1 VITTALLGAL
11 AASAAAAGDAYW
23 AQRSAGMSES
33 VADPAPIRAAV
44 RAYAAALE
52 EEPGDLETRWKL
64 LRALHFEG
72 EFATLEPAARRSL
85 FDRARKLSDE
95 GLWQLQ
101 SRIGEVLHE
110 LPPRRLRASVE
121 AAGLDASEVARV
133 YYWAAANWGSWSKE
147 VGLLEAVRS
156 GVANRLRVY
165 LELVVVLEP
174 EYEAGGAHR
183 FLGALHARL
192 PSVPLISGW
201 VDREQAVPQLETA
214 LAIAPAEPS
223 NRLLL
228 GLTLLELEP
237 AQRNRGLRVL
247 AEVAE
252 TELRPERRVEDA
264 VVIREA
270 MRRLEREKEEDRS
283 T

>member
-1 VITTALLGAL
+1 L
-11 AASAAAAGDAYW
+11 AATAAAAAGDDYW
-23 AQRSAGMSES
+23 AQRSAGMTES
-33 VADPAPIRAAV
+33 AADPAPIRAAV
-44 RAYAAALE
+44 RAYATALE
-52 EEPGDLETRWKL
+52 EEPGDLEIRWKL

-72 EFATLEPAARRSL
+72 EFATLESGARRSL
-85 FDRARKLSDE
+85 FDRGRWVSDE
-95 GLWQLQ
+95 GLGQLQ
-101 SRIGEVLHE
+101 SRIGEDLHE

-121 AAGLDASEVARV
+121 AAGLDASEVARL

-156 GVANRLRVY
+156 GVANRLRGY
-165 LELVVVLEP
+165 LEVVVVLEP

-183 FLGALHARL
+183 FLGTLHARL

-228 GLTLLELEP
+228 GLTLLQLEP
-237 AQRNRGLRVL
+237 AQRSRGLRVL

-264 VVIREA
+264 VVVREA
-270 MRRLEREKEEDRS
+270 MRHLEREKEEDRS